1 MIAYIKG
8 ELVILEEDRVIV
20 DVGGVG
26 YGIYMPG
33 RAMSALPPIG
43 SEVLIHTYLNVK
55 EDAMQLYGFLTRDD
69 LAVFR
74 KVITVSGIGPRG
86 GLSILSQLSA
96 DDLRFAVMSG
106 DAKAISAAQGIGK
119 KTAEKLILELKD
131 KFDLQEAFEQKL
143 AGNQAAAAVR
153 QTGEPDAFQDAVQA
167 LTALGYS
174 GTEALQAVKKVE
186 ITEGMDSE
194 AVLKAALKHMF

>member
-1 MIAYIKG
+1 
-8 ELVILEEDRVIV
+8 
-20 DVGGVG
+20 
-26 YGIYMPG
+26 
-33 RAMSALPPIG
+33 MSALPPIG

-96 DDLRFAVMSG
+96 DDLRFAVMAG

-131 KFDLQEAFEQKL
+131 KLGMPELDHYVSSEEEQSL
-143 AGNQAAAAVR
+143 SAAASGIQQDAVSALVALGYGNTEALKAVR
-153 QTGEPDAFQDAVQA
+153 Q
-167 LTALGYS
+167 
-174 GTEALQAVKKVE
+174 VE
-186 ITEGMDSE
+186 ITENMNVEDM
-194 AVLKAALKHMF
+194 LKQALKYMMF

>member
-55 EDAMQLYGFLTRDD
+55 EDAMQLYGFLSRDD
-69 LAVFR
+69 MKVFTLLLSVNGVGPR
-74 KVITVSGIGPRG
+74 AALGILSGIT
-86 GLSILSQLSA
+86 A
-96 DDLRFAVMSG
+96 DELRFAVLS
-106 DAKAISAAQGIGK
+106 DDVKTLSKAPGIGK
-119 KTAEKLILELKD
+119 KTA
-131 KFDLQEAFEQKL
+131 QKSL
-143 AGNQAAAAVR
+143 R
-153 QTGEPDAFQDAVQA
+153 C
-167 LTALGYS
+167 LGK
-174 GTEALQAVKKVE
+174 ENA
-186 ITEGMDSE
+186 
-194 AVLKAALKHMF
+194 

>member
-55 EDAMQLYGFLTRDD
+55 VMPRQ
-69 LAVFR
+69 FR
-74 KVITVSGIGPRG
+74 LHRESGKRRPR
-86 GLSILSQLSA
+86 S
-96 DDLRFAVMSG
+96 
-106 DAKAISAAQGIGK
+106 
-119 KTAEKLILELKD
+119 
-131 KFDLQEAFEQKL
+131 
-143 AGNQAAAAVR
+143 
-153 QTGEPDAFQDAVQA
+153 
-167 LTALGYS
+167 
-174 GTEALQAVKKVE
+174 
-186 ITEGMDSE
+186 
-194 AVLKAALKHMF
+194 

>member
-1 MIAYIKG
+1 M
-8 ELVILEEDRVIV
+8 LEEDRVIV

-43 SEVLIHTYLNVK
+43 SEVTIHTYLNVK

-86 GLSILSQLSA
+86 GLSILSQLSQFRLHRA
-96 DDLRFAVMSG
+96 LVKRLLRS
-106 DAKAISAAQGIGK
+106 
-119 KTAEKLILELKD
+119 
-131 KFDLQEAFEQKL
+131 
-143 AGNQAAAAVR
+143 
-153 QTGEPDAFQDAVQA
+153 
-167 LTALGYS
+167 
-174 GTEALQAVKKVE
+174 
-186 ITEGMDSE
+186 
-194 AVLKAALKHMF
+194 

>member
-55 EDAMQLYGFLTRDD
+55 EDVMQLYGFLTRDD

-96 DDLRFAVMSG
+96 DDLRFAVMAG

-119 KTAEKLILELKD
+119 KTAASGIQQDAVSALVALGYGNTEALK
-131 KFDLQEAFEQKL
+131 
-143 AGNQAAAAVR
+143 AVR
-153 QTGEPDAFQDAVQA
+153 Q
-167 LTALGYS
+167 
-174 GTEALQAVKKVE
+174 VE
-186 ITEGMDSE
+186 LTEGMNVED
-194 AVLKAALKHMF
+194 VLKQALKYMMF

>member
-131 KFDLQEAFEQKL
+131 KLKL
-143 AGNQAAAAVR
+143 EDALENTVNAVQNTADTSAGMANEM
-153 QTGEPDAFQDAVQA
+153 TGEAVQA
-167 LTALGYS
+167 LVALGY
-174 GTEALQAVKKVE
+174 GNTEALKAVRQVE
-186 ITEGMDSE
+186 ITEEMSVED
-194 AVLKAALKHMF
+194 VLRQSLKYML

>member
-8 ELVILEEDRVIV
+8 ELVILEEDRVVV
-20 DVGGVG
+20 DIGGVG

-119 KTAEKLILELKD
+119 KTAEKLELKD
-131 KFDLQEAFEQKL
+131 KLSMPDLDHY
-143 AGNQAAAAVR
+143 AALEDTSAVSAA
-153 QTGEPDAFQDAVQA
+153 TGGIQQDAVSA
-167 LTALGYS
+167 LVALGY
-174 GTEALQAVKKVE
+174 GNTEALKAVRRVE
-186 ITEGMDSE
+186 LTEGMNVED
-194 AVLKAALKHMF
+194 VLKQALKYMMF

>member
-1 MIAYIKG
+1 MISYIKG
-8 ELVILEEDRVIV
+8 ELVMLEDDRVIV

-33 RAMSALPPIG
+33 RAMAALPPTG
-43 SEVLIHTYLNVK
+43 SEVIIHTYLNVK

-96 DDLRFAVMSG
+96 DDLRFAVMAG

-131 KFDLQEAFEQKL
+131 KLGMPELGHDASSEETSSISAEAMK
-143 AGNQAAAAVR
+143 AVMENR
-153 QTGEPDAFQDAVQA
+153 H
-167 LTALGYS
+167 
-174 GTEALQAVKKVE
+174 KRE
-186 ITEGMDSE
+186 IYDVLIAEG
-194 AVLKAALKHMF
+194 

>member
-8 ELVILEEDRVIV
+8 ELVILEEDRVVV
-20 DVGGVG
+20 DIGGVG

-131 KFDLQEAFEQKL
+131 KLKL
-143 AGNQAAAAVR
+143 EDALENAANAVQNTADTSAGMANEM
-153 QTGEPDAFQDAVQA
+153 TGEAVQA
-167 LTALGYS
+167 LVALGY
-174 GTEALQAVKKVE
+174 GNTEALKAVRQVE
-186 ITEGMDSE
+186 ITEEMSVED
-194 AVLKAALKHMF
+194 VLRQSLKYML

>member
-1 MIAYIKG
+1 MISYIRGKLAIM
-8 ELVILEEDRVIV
+8 EDDRVIV

-33 RAMSALPPIG
+33 RAMSSLPPIG
-43 SEVLIHTYLNVK
+43 SEVTIHTYLNVK

-96 DDLRFAVMSG
+96 DDLRFAVMAG

-131 KFDLQEAFEQKL
+131 KLGMPELDQYASAEESVASVANNSIQQDAVAALVALGYGNTEALK
-143 AGNQAAAAVR
+143 AVR
-153 QTGEPDAFQDAVQA
+153 Q
-167 LTALGYS
+167 
-174 GTEALQAVKKVE
+174 VE
-186 ITEGMDSE
+186 ITENMNVED
-194 AVLKAALKHMF
+194 VLKQALKYMMF